1 MFYIDRKSI
10 DTKKEALIFHIMPS
24 LVVFAIL
31 LIITM
36 IFVTFVKQSGQ
47 NEQRQAVIEK
57 NSEIRDNFTKRMTV
71 YEDILRGGSGV
82 FAASQSV
89 TRDEWKAYVD
99 SFDIPRRYGGIQGI
113 GYVEMIPRYK
123 LQEHIN
129 SIRSQGFDNYTIKP
143 DGLREVYSSIV
154 YIEPFEGDNLKVFGY
169 DMYSE
174 RTRQIAMDKARDT
187 RMPAVSDLVK
197 LVQDE
202 HSNNPLSGFLIYLPL
217 YDGSS
222 STIDERRQN
231 IYGYVY
237 APFKTKD
244 LIENIYR
251 DNDTNYAFKIFKQTI
266 NNDMQLIYETPNANI
281 ISKNRSA
288 LSVEQTTDLL
298 GERWFFYGY
307 ALPNIVETGPLGKPN
322 IIATVGIIMSILV
335 SFIMY
340 LLLINRSIALRKK
353 DEQTI
358 QEAKDELLALA
369 SHQLRTPATGVKQ
382 YIGMLKD
389 GMGGKLTKL
398 QKSLVDKAYE
408 SNERQLDTINEMLFV
423 ARADAGELNISI
435 KKIDITRL
443 VNGVTVDMR
452 QMIAKNMQTM
462 QINLPDKQLIING
475 DQQYLR
481 MAIENI
487 ISNASKYTKPGGHI
501 SVCLIEMGEKSV
513 QLSVKDN
520 GVGINKSD
528 LRLLFKK
535 FSRIPNELTG
545 KVVGS
550 GIGLYLVRKIID
562 AHHGEIIVDSI
573 EDVGTTINIILPKA

>member
-1 MFYIDRKSI
+1 EIGNIANLQTLDLSFNMLENLPPEIGQLHNLQALFLGCNRLAALPPEIGGLVNLQLLYVMCNYRLENLPGEIGQLRNLQTLNLKSNNL
-10 DTKKEALIFHIMPS
+10 KALPTEFWQLKNLQNLS
-24 LVVFAIL
+24 LSNNQFKTL
-31 LIITM
+31 
-36 IFVTFVKQSGQ
+36 S
-47 NEQRQAVIEK
+47 
-57 NSEIRDNFTKRMTV
+57 SEI
-71 YEDILRGGSGV
+71 G
-82 FAASQSV
+82 Q
-89 TRDEWKAYVD
+89 
-99 SFDIPRRYGGIQGI
+99 
-113 GYVEMIPRYK
+113 
-123 LQEHIN
+123 
-129 SIRSQGFDNYTIKP
+129 
-143 DGLREVYSSIV
+143 
-154 YIEPFEGDNLKVFGY
+154 
-169 DMYSE
+169 
-174 RTRQIAMDKARDT
+174 
-187 RMPAVSDLVK
+187 
-197 LVQDE
+197 
-202 HSNNPLSGFLIYLPL
+202 
-217 YDGSS
+217 
-222 STIDERRQN
+222 
-231 IYGYVY
+231 
-237 APFKTKD
+237 
-244 LIENIYR
+244 
-251 DNDTNYAFKIFKQTI
+251 
-266 NNDMQLIYETPNANI
+266 
-281 ISKNRSA
+281 
-288 LSVEQTTDLL
+288 
-298 GERWFFYGY
+298 
-307 ALPNIVETGPLGKPN
+307 
-322 IIATVGIIMSILV
+322 
-335 SFIMY
+335 
-340 LLLINRSIALRKK
+340 
-353 DEQTI
+353 
-358 QEAKDELLALA
+358 
-369 SHQLRTPATGVKQ
+369 
-382 YIGMLKD
+382 
-389 GMGGKLTKL
+389 LTKL

-562 AHHGEIIVDSI
+562 AHHGEIIVDST